1 MGTSGTVIAPRLL
14 RTALAVCDGLRSTLA
29 TVLATLAVMALGL
42 PVTAL
47 AAAAPAAVTPVAGD
61 AAEDDP
67 DGRLVTWN
75 LEIDAPEE
83 LRPLLLQYLDLA
95 RFQRHGD
102 DRITRGELN
111 RLLAATPAQARSLL
125 ETEGYFRADVHVSA
139 AVDPGLGPQVDLG
152 PLRRWLEQFD
162 MLTPL
167 TRPRT
172 PTAMRVSIRVD
183 PGPLVRVS
191 AISIEIRG
199 PLAEAAAAEPPETE
213 FLQTP
218 EVEVPSA
225 REVTRRLH
233 DRWGLPVGQ
242 ALIQANWNDA
252 KARSIALARAEG
264 YASATW
270 ARTEARLDAERQ
282 QAELHLVLD
291 SGPLYRIGSVTINGL
306 EHVDAESVQAVLTF
320 GVGAPLRERAQL
332 DFQDRLVKTSLFE
345 TIGVNA
351 QPDPAHPEAVPVR
364 INLRERSLHQITL
377 GLGVSDT
384 AGPRVTLEHLHQRFA
399 GQPWQ
404 GKSKLQI
411 GRTERLASLDLT
423 SYPVPGPY
431 RNLLSATLTQTEAG
445 GLLVNSE
452 RVRAGRTQDG
462 ERIERL
468 VYLEWQRAMTQPIS
482 TGQITDDTSSITL
495 NYQWVWRELDHP
507 ILPTQGLS
515 VSAEAGFGRS
525 FHTETDS
532 GYFGRG
538 LTRLTGYWPLGK
550 SWFSQGRIQAGQVW
564 TTATTT
570 VPYTL
575 LFRAGGDDS
584 VRGYAYQSLGP
595 NATDGTSLGGRVLA
609 TTSFELGRPF
619 THNTPAWWWV
629 VFHDAGQA
637 SLNWREY
644 VPVHGYGLGVRWRS
658 PVGPLRIDVAWG
670 EETQRVR
677 LHFNVGITF

>member
-1 MGTSGTVIAPRLL
+1 MLS
-14 RTALAVCDGLRSTLA
+14 ALALA
-29 TVLATLAVMALGL
+29 LLVALLYPPRVLAASAT
-42 PVTAL
+42 
-47 AAAAPAAVTPVAGD
+47 AAAPPPSSAASSV
-61 AAEDDP
+61 EEDP

-83 LRPLLLQYLDLA
+83 LRPLLQQYLDLA

-111 RLLAATPAQARSLL
+111 RLLAATPSQARSLL
-125 ETEGYFRADVHVSA
+125 ETVGYFRADVHVSA

-162 MLTPL
+162 VLTPL

-172 PTAMRVSIRVD
+172 PTAMRVSLRVD
-183 PGPLVRVS
+183 PGPLVRVR
-191 AISIEIRG
+191 AVRIEVRG
-199 PLAEAAAAEPPETE
+199 PLAQAAAAEPPETE

-225 REVTRRLH
+225 REVIRRLQ
-233 DRWGLPVGQ
+233 DRWALPVGQ
-242 ALIQANWNDA
+242 ALIQADWSDA
-252 KARSIALARAEG
+252 KARSVALARAEG

-270 ARTEARLDAERQ
+270 VRTEARLDAQREH
-282 QAELHLVLD
+282 AELHLVLD
-291 SGPLYRIGSVTINGL
+291 SGPLYRIGEITINGL
-306 EHVDAESVQAVLTF
+306 EHVDADSVRHLLTF
-320 GVGAPLRERAQL
+320 EVGAPLRERAQL

-345 TIGVNA
+345 TIGVSA
-351 QPDPAHPEAVPVR
+351 PPDPARPHAVPVR
-364 INLRERSLHQITL
+364 VNLRERSLHQITL

-399 GQPWQ
+399 GLPWQ

-452 RVRAGRTQDG
+452 RIRAGRTQDG

-468 VYLEWQRAMTQPIS
+468 YYLEWQRAMTQPVS
-482 TGQITDDTSSITL
+482 TGLITDDTSSITV

-507 ILPTQGLS
+507 ILPTQGYS

-550 SWFSQGRIQAGQVW
+550 SWFSQGRLQAGQVMSLDS
-564 TTATTT
+564 TT

-595 NATDGTSLGGRVLA
+595 NAADGTSIGGRVLA
-609 TTSFELGRPF
+609 TTSFEVGRPF
-619 THNTPAWWWV
+619 TRNTPAWWWV
-629 VFHDAGQA
+629 IFHDAGQA
-637 SLNWREY
+637 ALNWQQY

-658 PVGPLRIDVAWG
+658 PVGPLRIDLAWG
-670 EETQRVR
+670 EETQRAR

>member
-1 MGTSGTVIAPRLL
+1 MGTPGTATAQHAPLH
-14 RTALAVCDGLRSTLA
+14 TALAVVRVGLLSF
-29 TVLATLAVMALGL
+29 VLMGL
-42 PVTAL
+42 PGGL
-47 AAAAPAAVTPVAGD
+47 IAAPASPSAPIAPTAGSPEE
-61 AAEDDP
+61 EDSDS
-67 DGRLVTWN
+67 RLVTWT
-75 LEIDAPEE
+75 LDIDAPEE

-111 RLLAATPAQARSLL
+111 RLVAATPAQTRSLL
-125 ETEGYFRADVHVSA
+125 ETEGYFRANVHVEA
-139 AVDPGLGPQVDLG
+139 TVDPGLGSQIDLG
-152 PLRRWLEQFD
+152 PLRRWLEQID
-162 MLTPL
+162 VINPLKQTRITP
-167 TRPRT
+167 
-172 PTAMRVSIRVD
+172 MRVDIRID
-183 PGPLVRVS
+183 PGPRVQIS
-191 AISIEIRG
+191 AVDIEIHG

-213 FLQTP
+213 FRQTP
-218 EVEVPSA
+218 EAEIPSA
-225 REVTRRLH
+225 RELIRRLR
-233 DRWGLPVGQ
+233 DRWALPVGQ
-242 ALIQANWNDA
+242 ALIQTDWNDA

-270 ARTEARLDAERQ
+270 SRTEARLDGDRQ
-282 QAELHLVLD
+282 QAQLHLVLD

-306 EHVDAESVQAVLTF
+306 EHVDADSVQALLTF
-320 GVGAPLRERAQL
+320 GVGDPLRERSQL
-332 DFQDRLVKTSLFE
+332 DFQDRLVRTSLFE
-345 TIGVNA
+345 TIGVSAPPAAA
-351 QPDPAHPEAVPVR
+351 QPQSTQVR

-404 GKSKLQI
+404 GKSKLQV
-411 GRTERLASLDLT
+411 GRTERLISLDLT
-423 SYPVPGPY
+423 SYPVPGPF
-431 RNLLSATLTQTEAG
+431 RNLLSGSLTQTEAG

-452 RVRAGRTQDG
+452 RIRAGRTQDG

-468 VYLEWQRAMTQPIS
+468 IYLEWQRAMTQPIS
-482 TGQITDDTSSITL
+482 TGQITDDTSSMTL
-495 NYQWVWRELDHP
+495 NYQWVWRDLDHP

-532 GYFGRG
+532 GYFGRS
-538 LTRLTGYWPLGK
+538 LIRLTSYWPLGK
-550 SWFSQGRIQAGQVW
+550 SWFSTARLQAGQVW
-564 TTATTT
+564 APMPTT

-584 VRGYAYQSLGP
+584 VRGYGYQTLGP

-609 TTSFELGRPF
+609 TTSVEAGRPF
-619 THNTPAWWWV
+619 TRNTPAWWWV

-637 SLNWREY
+637 ALDWRGF

-658 PVGPLRIDVAWG
+658 PVGPLRIDLAWG